1 MRPWRDHGHAVIL
14 PPHCEPQNELVRY
27 VSGAFDTCVPTNQ
40 ALLSTLLGC
49 LSILAWLFAQLP
61 QIYKNYQL
69 KSTAGL
75 SIYFLLIWCFGDSS
89 NLTGA
94 ILTNQASWQITVAAY
109 YTFVDCMLLFQ
120 FVYFTYFY
128 RRNIKSRVP
137 RIDNPPRPGNRVVP
151 ESSTRTSARPTNLP
165 QRVLDSSQFPGSI
178 SPLGLE
184 KGAPG
189 SSRPKTRQPTVS
201 SSLASPKTVLIISMV
216 LAVLSRAQASPLPS
230 TEVIVL
236 ASGSVK
242 QNIGQVVAWTSALM
256 YLGSRLPQL
265 YKNYKRQSTSGLS
278 ISLFIAA
285 FFGNL
290 FYSVSLLTNPLA
302 WKSYPP
308 YGAHGWVGPEAS
320 DQLIWIKLALP
331 FFLGAAGV
339 LALDAAMALQFWK
352 YGEGDRGAKMI
363 AVPEE
368 NGQKHWERVNGWMR
382 GFIPSPILSPQRF
395 LPFASNA
402 EDAENRSL
410 LGTTPPSG
418 RNYGGAESR

>member
-1 MRPWRDHGHAVIL
+1 MQLWWNHGHTVVL
-14 PPHCEPQNELVRY
+14 PLHCEPQNELVRY
-27 VSGAFDTCVPTNQ
+27 VSGAFDTCVPTNL

-61 QIYKNYQL
+61 QIFKNYQL

-75 SIYFLLIWCFGDSS
+75 SIYFLLEWCLGDST

-109 YTFVDCMLLFQ
+109 YTFVDCILLFQ
-120 FVYFTYFY
+120 FVYFTHY
-128 RRNIKSRVP
+128 RGQIKSRVP

-151 ESSTRTSARPTNLP
+151 ESSTRTTARSTNLP

-184 KGAPG
+184 KSTPG
-189 SSRPKTRQPTVS
+189 SSGSKTRQPTVS
-201 SSLASPKTVLIISMV
+201 SPLASPKTVLMLSMV

-236 ASGSVK
+236 VSGSVK
-242 QNIGQVVAWTSALM
+242 QNIGQVVAWTSAIM

-290 FYSVSLLTNPLA
+290 FYSASMLTNPLA

-320 DQLIWIKLALP
+320 DQLTWIQLALP

-352 YGEGDRGAKMI
+352 YGEGDQGAKMI
-363 AVPEE
+363 SVPED

-382 GFIPSPILSPQRF
+382 GFIPSPRLSPQRF
-395 LPFASNA
+395 FPFASNA
-402 EDAENRSL
+402 EDGENRSL

-418 RNYGGAESR
+418 RNYGAAESR